1 MRTESRHLQRNSNRH
16 SNRPLRPNNGVRSTN
31 IWSFFKS
38 PSGLNRSVRRENDR
52 QVGNLGSIVTETGKS
67 SQRVKERDI
76 GRPWASLVVLLLAL
90 WLELVPATLEAAGV
104 ARPDGPPAP
113 TIVFM
118 TDFGV
123 ANDAVAICKGV
134 MWSINPDLRIVDLT
148 HQVTPYSILDGA
160 RFLAGASPYYPSS
173 TVFVTVIDPGV
184 GSARK
189 AVVVKSKRGQY
200 FVLPDNGLITLVAD
214 RDGIEGAREI
224 TNPSWMRGEA
234 ISSSFHGRD
243 IFSPVGAHLAQ
254 GEDWTEVGPE
264 LEVKS
269 LVRLNIPL
277 AKKDEKG
284 IAGEIIA
291 LDDPFGSLISNI
303 EGKDFLSL
311 GYAQGDK
318 VRVTLGERRMVLLFA
333 KTFSDVPVA
342 EPLVYIDS
350 RGYVGLAVN
359 QRDFARTYSV
369 KPPLPIFVA
378 RKGKEGSEH
387 E

>member
-1 MRTESRHLQRNSNRH
+1 MLTEPD
-16 SNRPLRPNNGVRSTN
+16 RPFDRRRS
-31 IWSFFKS
+31 
-38 PSGLNRSVRRENDR
+38 
-52 QVGNLGSIVTETGKS
+52 
-67 SQRVKERDI
+67 ERDARAPRAI
-76 GRPWASLVVLLLAL
+76 LRVLFLAVLLVR
-90 WLELVPATLEAAGV
+90 VPATAG
-104 ARPDGPPAP
+104 ALRPDGPSAP

-118 TDFGV
+118 TDFGM

-134 MWSINPDLRIVDLT
+134 MWSISPQLRIVDLT

-160 RFLAGASPYYPSS
+160 RFLAGTSPYYPSS

-184 GSARK
+184 GGTRK

-200 FVLPDNGLITLVAD
+200 FVLPDNGLITLVAN

-224 TNPSWMRGEA
+224 TNRSWMLGEA
-234 ISSSFHGRD
+234 ISSTFHGRD

-264 LEVKS
+264 LNVKN
-269 LVRLNIPL
+269 LVQLNIPI
-277 AKKDEKG
+277 AKKEEKG

-311 GYAQGDK
+311 GYARGDK
-318 VRVTLGERRMVLLFA
+318 VTVTLGGKQMVLPFV
-333 KTFSDVPVA
+333 KTFSDVPIG
-342 EPLVYIDS
+342 EPLLYIDS

-369 KPPLPIFVA
+369 KPPLPLFVA
-378 RKGKEGSEH
+378 RNGREGSR
-387 E
+387 